1 MNKYSN
7 NVVSGAQVF
16 YRVNDEASKI
26 LAQLIQEEFKKL
38 KSTKLASVGNYY
50 ILNKSTTPGVLV
62 ECGFLSNPT
71 EELNLQNE
79 DYMNKMCYSIYAG
92 IINYLGIAN
101 Y

>member
-62 ECGFLSNPT
+62 ECGFLSNIN
-71 EELNLQNE
+71 EAKLLENE
-79 DYMNKMCYSIYAG
+79 DYQMKLAWG
-92 IINYLGIAN
+92 IYLGIMD
-101 Y
+101 YFYE